1 LKLIPMLGLLLGGLA
16 LFLFGLELM
25 TDGLKTIAGSK
36 LQVMLGKMTANRLRG
51 VLAGAV
57 VTAILN
63 SSTITTVLM
72 VGFVSVGLMSLVQS
86 VPMIMGAN
94 IGSTLTAQIIAF
106 NVSALAPFML
116 AAGFLCHAF
125 ASRALIRQLGGVVL
139 GFGMLF
145 LGIQFMSDATQP
157 LRTYQPFI
165 DAMQHMQGPLLGIVV
180 GAVFTAIVQSSAAT
194 LAIIIALSGQGLMP
208 LEAGIA
214 LILGANVGTC
224 GTALLASIGK
234 PAEAL
239 QVGIVHLL
247 FNVLGV
253 LFFVFLIPQF
263 ADLVR
268 AISPSAPQLDG
279 VARLAAETPRQVANT
294 HTIFSVASTLILI
307 WFVGP
312 IAKFARWLAPS
323 RQQPASDG
331 EPIYLDDASL
341 AAASLGLERVY
352 LEVAR
357 LGGMML
363 RTLKTSIAAAIE
375 RKPREDLQILLAEDG
390 EIDRL
395 TSSVL
400 HYLGRLSQVEH
411 SEDEGRKMLGLSQV
425 TACLDGIREVAIS
438 NLIAGRQHRADGAP
452 TRSRD
457 EHITR
462 FAETVIHDL
471 EQVIGMI
478 DRSNTTSIKNTTN
491 TTNVVD
497 VADTTEAP
505 DAPAAVTAKAEI
517 DTLAAVARRSALD
530 KLKLLNKRSDVLD
543 FRQATDLIETIR
555 QIARF
560 SRRIAKTVKER
571 GL

>member
-1 LKLIPMLGLLLGGLA
+1 MLGLLVGGLA

-25 TDGLKTIAGSK
+25 TNGLKTIAGPK

-72 VGFVSVGLMSLVQS
+72 VGFVSAGLMTLVQS

-94 IGSTLTAQIIAF
+94 IGSTVTAQIIAF

-116 AAGFLCHAF
+116 AVGFLCHAF
-125 ASRALIRQLGGVVL
+125 AGRALIRQLGGVVL
-139 GFGMLF
+139 GFGLLF
-145 LGIQFMSDATQP
+145 LGIQFMSDATRP
-157 LRTYQPFI
+157 LRTFQPFI
-165 DAMQHMQGPLLGIVV
+165 DAMQDMKSPLLGIVA

-194 LAIIIALSGQGLMP
+194 LAVIIALAGQGLMP

-224 GTALLASIGK
+224 GTALLASIGR

-247 FNVLGV
+247 FNVMGV
-253 LFFVFLIPQF
+253 LFFVFVIPQF
-263 ADLVR
+263 ADFVR
-268 AISPSAPQLDG
+268 EISPTAPELEG

-307 WFVGP
+307 WFVAP
-312 IAKFARWLAPS
+312 IARFAQWIVPARHK
-323 RQQPASDG
+323 PASDG
-331 EPIYLDDASL
+331 EPVYLDDASL
-341 AAASLGLERVY
+341 AAASLGLEKVY
-352 LEVAR
+352 LEVDR
-357 LGGMML
+357 LGGMVL
-363 RTLKTSIAAAIE
+363 RAVKAGLAAGGE
-375 RKPREDLQILLAEDG
+375 TEPQDLQTLLEEDE

-395 TSSVL
+395 TSSIL
-400 HYLGRLSQVEH
+400 HYIGRLSQGEH
-411 SEDEGRKMLGLSQV
+411 SEDEGRKMVGLTQV
-425 TACLDGIREVAIS
+425 TSSLDGIRDLVTS
-438 NLIAGRQHRADGAP
+438 NLIIGRQQRMEEGADLA
-452 TRSRD
+452 RLRD
-457 EHITR
+457 EHTTH
-462 FAETVIHDL
+462 FVDAVVGNL

-478 DRSNTTSIKNTTN
+478 HR
-491 TTNVVD
+491 
-497 VADTTEAP
+497 P
-505 DAPAAVTAKAEI
+505 DAEGGPNVKAAKAEI
-517 DTLAAVARRSALD
+517 DTLAAAARRSVLD
-530 KLKLLNKRSDVLD
+530 RLRLNEKADVLD
-543 FRQATDLIETIR
+543 FRRATDLIEAIR

-560 SRRIAKTVKER
+560 SRRIAKTVKEQ

>member
-1 LKLIPMLGLLLGGLA
+1 LKLIPMLGSLLGGLA

-25 TDGLKTIAGSK
+25 TDGLKTIAGPK
-36 LQVMLGKMTANRLRG
+36 LQVMLGKMTANRFRG

-72 VGFVSVGLMSLVQS
+72 VGFVSAGLMTLAQS

-94 IGSTLTAQIIAF
+94 IGSTVTAQIIAF
-106 NVSALAPFML
+106 NVSALAPFLL

-145 LGIQFMSDATQP
+145 LGIQFMSEATHP

-165 DAMQHMQGPLLGIVV
+165 DAMQDMKGPLLGIVA

-194 LAIIIALSGQGLMP
+194 LAVIIALASQGLMP

-224 GTALLASIGK
+224 GTALLAAIGR
-234 PAEAL
+234 PPEAL

-253 LFFVFLIPQF
+253 LFFVFVIPQF

-268 AISPSAPQLDG
+268 AISPSSPELEG

-312 IAKFARWLAPS
+312 IARLAQWLVPARHKPTS
-323 RQQPASDG
+323 EG

-341 AAASLGLERVY
+341 AAASLGLEKVY
-352 LEVAR
+352 LEVER
-357 LGGMML
+357 LGGMVL
-363 RTLKTSIAAAIE
+363 RVVKAGLAAGAE
-375 RKPREDLQILLAEDG
+375 AKPQDLQTLLEEDK

-395 TSSVL
+395 TSSIL
-400 HYLGRLSQVEH
+400 HYIGRLSQGEH
-411 SEDEGRKMLGLSQV
+411 SEDEGRKMVGLTQV
-425 TACLDGIREVAIS
+425 TTSLDGIRDVVTS
-438 NLIAGRQHRADGAP
+438 SLIIGRQQRAEEGADL
-452 TRSRD
+452 TRLRD
-457 EHITR
+457 EHTTL
-462 FAETVIHDL
+462 FVEAVIDNL
-471 EQVIGMI
+471 AQAIGMI
-478 DRSNTTSIKNTTN
+478 HRP
-491 TTNVVD
+491 
-497 VADTTEAP
+497 DTEEAP
-505 DAPAAVTAKAEI
+505 IARTPKAEI
-517 DTLAAVARRSALD
+517 DTLAAAARKGVLD
-530 KLKLLNKRSDVLD
+530 KLRLDEKADVLD
-543 FRQATDLIETIR
+543 FRRAIDLIEAIR

-560 SRRIAKTVKER
+560 SRRIAKTVKEQ

>member
-1 LKLIPMLGLLLGGLA
+1 MLGSLLGGLA

-25 TDGLKTIAGSK
+25 TDGLKTIAGPK
-36 LQVMLGKMTANRLRG
+36 LQVMLGRMTANRFRG
-51 VLAGAV
+51 VLAGAM

-72 VGFVSVGLMSLVQS
+72 VGFVSAGLMTLAQS

-94 IGSTLTAQIIAF
+94 IGSTVTAQIIAF

-116 AAGFLCHAF
+116 AVGFLCHAF

-145 LGIQFMSDATQP
+145 LGIQFMSDATHP

-165 DAMQHMQGPLLGIVV
+165 DAMQDMKGPLLGIVA

-194 LAIIIALSGQGLMP
+194 LAVIIALAGQGLMP

-224 GTALLASIGK
+224 GTALLAAIGR
-234 PAEAL
+234 PPEAL

-253 LFFVFLIPQF
+253 LFFVFVIPQF

-268 AISPSAPQLDG
+268 AISPSSPELEG

-294 HTIFSVASTLILI
+294 HTIFSVGSTLILI
-307 WFVGP
+307 WFVAP
-312 IAKFARWLAPS
+312 MASFARWLV
-323 RQQPASDG
+323 PARHEPTSEG

-341 AAASLGLERVY
+341 AAASLGLEKVY
-352 LEVAR
+352 LEVDR
-357 LGGMML
+357 LGGMIL
-363 RTLKTSIAAAIE
+363 RGVKAGLAAGAE
-375 RKPREDLQILLAEDG
+375 AKPQDLQTLLEEDK

-395 TSSVL
+395 TSSIL
-400 HYLGRLSQVEH
+400 HYIGRLSQVEH
-411 SEDEGRKMLGLSQV
+411 SEDEGRKMVGLTQV
-425 TACLDGIREVAIS
+425 TASLDGIRDVVTS
-438 NLIAGRQHRADGAP
+438 NLIIGRQQRMEEGADL
-452 TRSRD
+452 TRLRD
-457 EHITR
+457 EHATR
-462 FAETVIHDL
+462 FVDAVVGNF

-478 DRSNTTSIKNTTN
+478 HR
-491 TTNVVD
+491 
-497 VADTTEAP
+497 DTEG
-505 DAPAAVTAKAEI
+505 APAASTPKAEI
-517 DTLAAVARRSALD
+517 DTLAAAARKSVLD
-530 KLKLLNKRSDVLD
+530 KLRLDEKSDVLD
-543 FRQATDLIETIR
+543 FRRATDLIEAIR

-560 SRRIAKTVKER
+560 SRRIAKTVREQ